1 MHGYSRIGES
11 GETGDRHRP
20 SSFRLGEPFLDF
32 KAGGAC
38 PITLSHQLAELVGV
52 SISRHRKVPELDGP
66 ERKRKFCR
74 IAEGS
79 FVVFINFRTRN
90 ALNDFRR
97 PIHTCTFTLRT
108 AKSYHRTWGC
118 SRSERGKLRTASSEG
133 PSIEFFTSHH
143 ARRIN
148 ASRSFGSP
156 SPSIAL
162 LHHNLRSKLDNPG

>member
-1 MHGYSRIGES
+1 MHGYRRIGES

-20 SSFRLGEPFLDF
+20 SSFRLGKPFLDF

-38 PITLSHQLAELVGV
+38 PITLSHQLAEWVGV
-52 SISRHRKVPELDGP
+52 CISRHSKVPELDGP

-79 FVVFINFRTRN
+79 LVVFINLRTRN

-108 AKSYHRTWGC
+108 AKSYHRTPGFA
-118 SRSERGKLRTASSEG
+118 RSSVENLPTGLK
-133 PSIEFFTSHH
+133 
-143 ARRIN
+143 RR
-148 ASRSFGSP
+148 S
-156 SPSIAL
+156 L
-162 LHHNLRSKLDNPG
+162 LQHNLR